1 MVYLQAAM
9 ADHSRIQIA
18 SVSSIYTVQSYIS
31 LRGARE
37 VYAAPTTMITPL
49 SARTFGTWTALSSVV
64 RLYAAFNIHN
74 RAVYEL
80 AMWTFAIAILHFGSE
95 YVYFRTARLSR
106 GLASPMVVASSS
118 LVWMLAQ
125 HEWYVR

>member
-1 MVYLQAAM
+1 
-9 ADHSRIQIA
+9 
-18 SVSSIYTVQSYIS
+18 
-31 LRGARE
+31 
-37 VYAAPTTMITPL
+37 MITPL
-49 SARTFGTWTALSSVV
+49 SARTFGTWTALASVV
-64 RLYAAFNIHN
+64 RLYAAFNIHD

-106 GLASPMVVASSS
+106 GLASPMVVASAS

-125 HEWYVR
+125 QEWYVR